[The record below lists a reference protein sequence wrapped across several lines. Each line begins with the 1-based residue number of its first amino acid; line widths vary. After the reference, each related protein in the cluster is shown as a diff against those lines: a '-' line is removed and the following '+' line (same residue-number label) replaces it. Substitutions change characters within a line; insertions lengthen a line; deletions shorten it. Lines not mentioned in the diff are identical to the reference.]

1 MYTHHMAFLRFIFL
15 LFITSTALHF
25 CWEIS
30 QMSLYSFSGVTLSG
44 YNAFVKAHWVAAL
57 KDGLITVALYLLV
70 AIFMQNMGW
79 GKRFSNRR
87 LIFLLSFGFLWA
99 LVMEYHAVSVRHAWS
114 YAPAMPVLPG
124 LNIGIAPVLQM
135 MLVPLIAIIL
145 VRRQL
150 SEK

>member
-1 MYTHHMAFLRFIFL
+1 MAFLRFLFL
-15 LFITSTALHF
+15 LFVASTALHF
-25 CWEIS
+25 GWEIS
-30 QMSLYSFSGVTLSG
+30 QMSLYSFSGVTVSG
-44 YNAFVKAHWVAAL
+44 YDAFVKEHWIAAS

-70 AIFMQNMGW
+70 AIFLQNMGW

-99 LVMEYHAVSVRHAWS
+99 LAMEYHAVSVRHAWS
-114 YAPAMPVLPG
+114 YAKSMPVLPG

-135 MLVPLIAIIL
+135 MIVPLVAIIL

-150 SEK
+150 NDK